1 MIVLDTTV
9 LIDLLR
15 GNPAALDYLR
25 SLTDVPACSE
35 VTRVEVMRGIR
46 HRERDATEALMRTV
60 RWIGVDEQVARRAG
74 TLGRTWRR
82 SHLIATADLIIAAT
96 AQELGA
102 DLATSNTRHFPMF
115 AGLRA
120 PYELRA

>member
-15 GNPAALDYLR
+15 GNRAALAYLR

-46 HRERDATEALMRTV
+46 APERGATEALMRAV
-60 RWIGVDEQVARRAG
+60 RWIGLDEEIARRAG
-74 TLGRTWRR
+74 ALGRTWRR
-82 SHLIATADLIIAAT
+82 SHLLATTDLVVAAT
-96 AQELGA
+96 AQEFGA
-102 DLATSNTRHFPMF
+102 HLATSNINHFPMF
-115 AGLRA
+115 DGLVP
-120 PYELRA
+120 PYDP

>member
-15 GNPAALDYLR
+15 GNAAALGYLR
-25 SLTDVPACSE
+25 SLGEVPACSE

-46 HRERDATEALMRTV
+46 HRERDATEVLMRTM
-60 RWIGVDEQVARRAG
+60 RWIGLDEQIARRAG
-74 TLGRTWRR
+74 ALGRTWRR
-82 SHLIATADLIIAAT
+82 SHLIATTDLIIAAT

-102 DLATSNTRHFPMF
+102 GLATSNTRHFPMF
-115 AGLRA
+115 DRLRP
-120 PYELRA
+120 PYES

>member
-15 GNPAALDYLR
+15 GHAAALGYLR
-25 SLTDVPACSE
+25 SLNQVPACSE
-35 VTRVEVMRGIR
+35 VTRVEVMRGVR
-46 HRERDATEALMRTV
+46 HREREATEALMQTMH
-60 RWIGVDEQVARRAG
+60 WIGLDEQIARRAG
-74 TLGRTWRR
+74 ALGRTWRR

-115 AGLRA
+115 ADLSP
-120 PYELRA
+120 PYET

>member
-15 GNPAALDYLR
+15 GNAAALGYLR
-25 SLTDVPACSE
+25 SLTEVPACSE

-46 HRERDATEALMRTV
+46 HREREATEALMRSV

-74 TLGRTWRR
+74 GLGRIWRR

-96 AQELGA
+96 AQELSA

-115 AGLRA
+115 AGLEP
-120 PYELRA
+120 PYEP